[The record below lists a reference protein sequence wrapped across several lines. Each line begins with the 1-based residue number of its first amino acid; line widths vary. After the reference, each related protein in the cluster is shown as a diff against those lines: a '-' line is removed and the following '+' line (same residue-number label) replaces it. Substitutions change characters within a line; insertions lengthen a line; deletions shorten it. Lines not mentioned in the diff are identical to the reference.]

1 MSQSLCDHHMCH
13 ISGVVNFMENLS
25 QKECN
30 TPLKQYTC
38 QIILTTR
45 YITLIKQLESE
56 TIHFIA
62 PPLRSLHFNF
72 LEKGV
77 IHTRTL
83 KTSRSYQDIIQI
95 LKVHFKYPSYYTF
108 GLNSH
113 HPQYTID
120 NPFFIAG
127 FFTKRELRRYHDI
140 IEQIKKKH
148 IDWKNIRNIDM
159 NQ

>member
-13 ISGVVNFMENLS
+13 IAGVVNFMENLS

-62 PPLRSLHFNF
+62 PPLRSLHFNC

-95 LKVHFKYPSYYTF
+95 LKVHFKYPSDYPF

-120 NPFFIAG
+120 NPFLLQDSLQNESYDDITILL
-127 FFTKRELRRYHDI
+127 TKS
-140 IEQIKKKH
+140 K
-148 IDWKNIRNIDM
+148 RNILIGRILEI
-159 NQ
+159 QT